1 MSFLKMLLGSQAAPN
16 VVGRPASMEEQPN
29 EGIRVTP
36 PYNPE
41 DDMPRQAA
49 PPEDYTIDNTND
61 ILIRDEA
68 LRRAEKAADRRGM
81 FGVKGT
87 LRDVIGTLGDAFLV
101 QSGNDAVYAP
111 TREKERFSDAMAGSS
126 RDPTAAYERAM
137 GVNPDAAMDFYGKY
151 QTAENQAQGNQIR
164 QGELNRGVADDRVET
179 LGKAR
184 DQIARWLGATTNDTQ
199 RAYVLGELAPQY
211 LQGMNLTME
220 DLQLQPGMT
229 GEEAGIYARGDMR
242 VNQQL
247 NIPIAQQRANAATRN
262 AESSAI
268 RAAREPQ
275 PRAPRAESDSER
287 AVRIGNTPAAQ
298 RSQGER
304 DWYERY
310 NRQGKSGSILETFRQ
325 NQESGAAPASRFR
338 PAGRPQ

>member
-247 NIPIAQQRANAATRN
+247 NIPIAQQRADAATRN
-262 AESSAI
+262 AQSSAI
-268 RAAREPQ
+268 RAARPPEG
-275 PRAPRAESDSER
+275 RAPRAETDAER
-287 AVRIGNTPAAQ
+287 AVRIGDKPANQ
-298 RSQGER
+298 RSEGEQIFLR
-304 DWYERY
+304 RY
-310 NRQGKSGSILETFRQ
+310 QEGTGGGSILETFRQ
-325 NQESGAAPASRFR
+325 NQQSGAAPASRFR
-338 PAGRPQ
+338 PARRPE